1 MFILD
6 GVMSKSIGNN
16 YVPMNAFT
24 GEVYMF
30 TIFLLHISL
39 FIFKEHIFDASMEFH
54 VQHGLNS
61 IYDQELEV
69 SNIILMDCI
78 LERFAEAKGAKLT
91 KVGFKLL
98 GIGFIKKGF
107 PSSSD
112 MWSITTS
119 PSK

>member
-1 MFILD
+1 M
-6 GVMSKSIGNN
+6 
-16 YVPMNAFT
+16 
-24 GEVYMF
+24 
-30 TIFLLHISL
+30 
-39 FIFKEHIFDASMEFH
+39 FKEHIFDASMEFH
-54 VQHGLNS
+54 VQHGLNM

-69 SNIILMDCI
+69 GNIILTDCI